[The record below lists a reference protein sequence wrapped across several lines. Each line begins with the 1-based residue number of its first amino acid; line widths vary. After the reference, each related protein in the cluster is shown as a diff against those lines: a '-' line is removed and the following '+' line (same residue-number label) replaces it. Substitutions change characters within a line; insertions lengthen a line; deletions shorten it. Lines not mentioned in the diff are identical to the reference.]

1 MLHLIE
7 KWTRVKFERS
17 ACGKGG
23 REGGNSP
30 MIQFRIGFYDIV
42 HSREQAD
49 VHLHAGVLT
58 PGGDGLEPDAE
69 RVIWVGELQPH
80 VIFGGRRAWAAGGH
94 KHAFFNKRQDVIPLR
109 HQWIL
114 LESETK

>member
-109 HQWIL
+109 HQ
-114 LESETK
+114 